1 VLYNYSMKL
10 LITCLLLLAGG
21 LTSQQGL
28 MQPPVARMN
37 IQYGNSNCH
46 DWHTMLWISLPNRG
60 LTLWGELY
68 NNALHDPTIGWVMLG
83 HGKMNFPVL
92 LHTGQTCNLLVTPS
106 IFFVVPMT
114 NGYGRFKIFD
124 IPKNFPVVGLR
135 LYAQG
140 GFETHIGIEGFS
152 RGVEFV
158 IQ

>member
-1 VLYNYSMKL
+1 MKSVLLSVFFL
-10 LITCLLLLAGG
+10 LTVIFPARAQTEFKA
-21 LTSQQGL
+21 
-28 MQPPVARMN
+28 PPVTRMN

-68 NNALHDPTIGWVMLG
+68 NNALYNPTMGWVMIG
-83 HGKMNFPVL
+83 QGKMNFPVL

-114 NGYGRFKIFD
+114 NGYSKFKIFD
-124 IPKNFPVVGLR
+124 IPKNFPAVGLR